1 LGGTFFSIP
10 AFFSN
15 TGYVIFNQKFKFL
28 KKFEFSY
35 YIQMISFLSKFL
47 YWTSNPNNV
56 TLDIDQKVN
65 SVFQNATNNNNNNN
79 LQEEEFKSISEL
91 NSPVNSNYIDSIGEF
106 NSEIDNNS
114 KNNNNNNASYKSTNY
129 ESIGNIIYQ
138 SDSND
143 ENAESY
149 KIGFKFISNSK
160 NRSYYCCIYHI
171 DCKIKRSFHTE
182 NGKKLIIR
190 QYGSNHADQID
201 YEIAI
206 PIKCEEYT
214 FQIENMTSLDAQLY
228 IMNKLRESKLFKEKD
243 IRKYMLTLTQIENM
257 RNRLKLKNN
266 NIINI
271 SNNGEL
277 IQLINQLI
285 VDTVEKYSL
294 KESHEVIILDKQI
307 GSDKSDQ
314 AGLCL
319 GFSFSSKSLIE
330 SISDEINK
338 PINKPISLYVDGTW
352 KLLKNRWVLLIL
364 SYQVIRRNA
373 SKELVQSARPFMFA
387 ISYSESECG
396 VSLLINSFIKAG
408 IYYIIL

>member
-1 LGGTFFSIP
+1 
-10 AFFSN
+10 
-15 TGYVIFNQKFKFL
+15 
-28 KKFEFSY
+28 
-35 YIQMISFLSKFL
+35 
-47 YWTSNPNNV
+47 
-56 TLDIDQKVN
+56 
-65 SVFQNATNNNNNNN
+65 
-79 LQEEEFKSISEL
+79 
-91 NSPVNSNYIDSIGEF
+91 
-106 NSEIDNNS
+106 
-114 KNNNNNNASYKSTNY
+114 
-129 ESIGNIIYQ
+129 
-138 SDSND
+138 
-143 ENAESY
+143 
-149 KIGFKFISNSK
+149 
-160 NRSYYCCIYHI
+160 
-171 DCKIKRSFHTE
+171 
-182 NGKKLIIR
+182 
-190 QYGSNHADQID
+190 
-201 YEIAI
+201 
-206 PIKCEEYT
+206 
-214 FQIENMTSLDAQLY
+214 MTSLEAQLY

-294 KESHEVIILDKQI
+294 KKSHEVIILDKQI